1 MRTATEPPPLK
12 PALFHIL
19 LALAERES
27 HGYAIMQTVR
37 EQSGGH
43 VPLRT
48 GSFYRHLTRLLD
60 DGLVEAVPRPASA
73 DARRGD
79 YYRLTPLG
87 HRVLAQERERIAA
100 LMATIK
106 GLPPAPRRGRA

>member
-1 MRTATEPPPLK
+1 MGTPSIGPLK
-12 PALFHIL
+12 PAVFQML
-19 LALAERES
+19 LAIAGRAG
-27 HGYAIMQTVR
+27 HGYAIMQAVA
-37 EQSGGH
+37 EQSGRQ
-43 VPLRT
+43 VTLRT

-60 DGLVEAVPRPASA
+60 DGLVEAVERPADA

-87 HRVLAQERERIAA
+87 HRVLAQERERLAA